1 MNRMASA
8 SLPSPSPSAASAH
21 HMIGGAKFQEAVLNW
36 TKQSNHI
43 FLTLFGI
50 ILVLWA
56 TYAEKLPA
64 LWRWQLSTTVGRLL
78 LLFVVYITHY
88 VTESWILSLILTIAI
103 ALTWANRPIYEPAL
117 APALAPTHPVALAHP
132 VAKEGFAA
140 GPQQGIKVTP
150 VQGNRWF
157 VEKALHENP
166 SLIVEDRVTTTSIQD
181 SSRNTP
187 GRVSR

>member
-1 MNRMASA
+1 MNRMAS
-8 SLPSPSPSAASAH
+8 SSAH
-21 HMIGGAKFQEAVLNW
+21 PMLGGSKFQEAVLNW

-64 LWRWQLSTTVGRLL
+64 LWRWQLTTTVGRLL
-78 LLFVVYITHY
+78 LLFVLYITY
-88 VTESWILSLILTIAI
+88 YITDSLILSLLLAIAI
-103 ALTWANRPIYEPAL
+103 ALTWANRPIYEPS
-117 APALAPTHPVALAHP
+117 VAHH
-132 VAKEGFAA
+132 VANEGFAA

-157 VEKALHENP
+157 VEKALRENP
-166 SLIVEDRVTTTSIQD
+166 SVIVEDRVTTTAIQD
-181 SSRNTP
+181 DSRNTP